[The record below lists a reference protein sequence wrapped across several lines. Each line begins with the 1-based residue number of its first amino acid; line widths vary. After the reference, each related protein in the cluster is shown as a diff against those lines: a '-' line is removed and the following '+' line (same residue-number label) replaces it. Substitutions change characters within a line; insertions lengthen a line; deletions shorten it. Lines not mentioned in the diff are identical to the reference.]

1 MDITK
6 LSTVYDVRVL
16 EEKDIPA
23 VYELALA
30 NPLYYKHCPPEVS
43 EQIIRDDMQALPPK
57 KTLDDKYYIGF
68 FEEDTLVAVMD
79 LIDGYPN
86 KETAFIGFFM
96 MNQAYQGKGV
106 GSAIIDECC
115 DYLKELNF
123 QHIRLGFVKGN
134 GQSEHFW
141 IKNGFNHTGVE
152 AKQEL
157 YTVVV
162 LQREL

>member
-6 LSTVYDVRVL
+6 LSTTYCVRVL
-16 EEKDIPA
+16 GEKDVHS

-30 NPLYYKHCPPEVS
+30 NPLYYKHCPPAVS
-43 EQIIRDDMQALPPK
+43 EQIIRDDMQALPPN

-68 FEEDTLVAVMD
+68 FEKDTLVAIMD
-79 LIDGYPN
+79 LIDSYPN

-106 GSAIIDECC
+106 GSAIIKECC
-115 DYLKELNF
+115 DYMKSLSFK
-123 QHIRLGFVKGN
+123 HVRLGFVKGN
-134 GQSEHFW
+134 EQSEHFW
-141 IKNGFNHTGVE
+141 TKNGFDYTGVE